1 MLSDG
6 ILIGS
11 WMLIDSLD
19 KVKDRNRSNIVIK
32 DKREV
37 LLHEQNSL
45 ETAVWE
51 CDNRKRLGIRRRALQ
66 EPLK

>member
-45 ETAVWE
+45 ETAMWE